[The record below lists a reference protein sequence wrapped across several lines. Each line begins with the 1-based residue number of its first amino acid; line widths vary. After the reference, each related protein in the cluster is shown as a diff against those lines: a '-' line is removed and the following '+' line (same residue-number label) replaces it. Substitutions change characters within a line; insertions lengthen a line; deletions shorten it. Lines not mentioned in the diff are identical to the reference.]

1 MEIELVPD
9 PGAGD
14 AVQRAVVAALER
26 LGAVEGSGA
35 GAMSSWQAA
44 GLHDAVTDE
53 IGSPLRV
60 ARPQH
65 PRRGA
70 RVVKS

>member
-14 AVQRAVVAALER
+14 AVQQAVVAALER
-26 LGAVEGSGA
+26 LGAVEGSEA
-35 GAMSSWQAA
+35 GAMNLWQAA